1 METIYEF
8 KKLNYHTTLYKDY
21 CEITESDLNSL
32 KTFPL
37 DGGPFFFDLR
47 KVKEHYDY
55 ESKSSHYDEETYK
68 ENLKNVLASTKLDK
82 ITFVICKDENKTS
95 LKFFTYSLEK
105 NVGKKFFIKRTNCDY
120 ITYNHKTHTLYTG
133 SVLNYHKKK
142 GCLKAIRKNNW
153 FEGKIKQLSQRIS
166 AILKHNNRSTNNFDS
181 LYEQQ
186 KKVNKCFDLFF
197 SNIPGINYE
206 TKNPDQR
213 IYERFLIGQK
223 IKYPNNWSVFQNV
236 YPNIKLKDLRKHKMK
251 LIDTYMSIN
260 KLNGDKIKRVL
271 HLVNSIEGIN
281 LLKFSFSLFGNDFI
295 LSKSDEI
302 LKKIIETSMKIDFFS
317 LTNIF
322 LHLNNF
328 TKNEIKNCFEIFQLI
343 LKGEINCTTFIDHI
357 ITKNRLN
364 MIEPVMWR
372 AFNYDMFIN
381 EHYEW
386 AEKLGTHTNIEYNRY
401 YNSDFKEIIEQ
412 PIDEYTPVLLTNT
425 KEYNMESFFQHNCVR
440 TYNNKPDSLIISL
453 RNSIDGG
460 RATIEYKIKG
470 DYDNIKL
477 VRVQTLGRYNQRLD
491 DNWTEPLKKLDLRV
505 EETLKNDIF
514 TLPQIEI
521 KQGSNCYITNLK
533 FVDVF
538 EYPLVA
544 GQRGNINT
552 EKTLIF
558 EKNITK
564 ENILTVEI

>member
-1 METIYEF
+1 
-8 KKLNYHTTLYKDY
+8 
-21 CEITESDLNSL
+21 
-32 KTFPL
+32 
-37 DGGPFFFDLR
+37 
-47 KVKEHYDY
+47 
-55 ESKSSHYDEETYK
+55 
-68 ENLKNVLASTKLDK
+68 
-82 ITFVICKDENKTS
+82 
-95 LKFFTYSLEK
+95 
-105 NVGKKFFIKRTNCDY
+105 
-120 ITYNHKTHTLYTG
+120 
-133 SVLNYHKKK
+133 
-142 GCLKAIRKNNW
+142 
-153 FEGKIKQLSQRIS
+153 
-166 AILKHNNRSTNNFDS
+166 
-181 LYEQQ
+181 
-186 KKVNKCFDLFF
+186 
-197 SNIPGINYE
+197 
-206 TKNPDQR
+206 
-213 IYERFLIGQK
+213 
-223 IKYPNNWSVFQNV
+223 
-236 YPNIKLKDLRKHKMK
+236 
-251 LIDTYMSIN
+251 
-260 KLNGDKIKRVL
+260 
-271 HLVNSIEGIN
+271 
-281 LLKFSFSLFGNDFI
+281 
-295 LSKSDEI
+295 
-302 LKKIIETSMKIDFFS
+302 
-317 LTNIF
+317 
-322 LHLNNF
+322 
-328 TKNEIKNCFEIFQLI
+328 
-343 LKGEINCTTFIDHI
+343 
-357 ITKNRLN
+357 

-386 AEKLGTHTNIEYNRY
+386 AEKLGTHTNIEYDRY
-401 YNSDFKEIIEQ
+401 YNSDFKEVIEQ